1 MAMTALVWRRRRA
14 WLGLAGWLLAMG
26 APAAPEPLRLL
37 TFHEPPWVD
46 ATVQPAEGVTVAVI
60 KRLFAEA
67 DIRYSLEVQPPK
79 RALQTAMS
87 RPGSCVFP
95 IERSQEREASLRWV
109 GPVVVSRYAFYPAA
123 DRRISLQTLED
134 ARRYL
139 IGSYLGSGLGEYL
152 EQRGFKVTL
161 ASKPEQGPSMLA
173 RNRFDLWVSDTHS
186 ARATAAAAGVQIGE
200 PALVFLTTLRAMGC
214 HPDTPEASLE
224 RLQTTLLR
232 LLRSGALRG
241 MVYAEPD

>member
-1 MAMTALVWRRRRA
+1 MAITAFLWRRRRG

-26 APAAPEPLRLL
+26 AAAEPAPLRLL

-46 ATVQPAEGVTVAVI
+46 TREQPPRGVTVEVI

-67 DIRYSLEVQPPK
+67 GILYSLEVQPPK

-95 IERSQEREASLRWV
+95 VERSQEREASLRWV

-161 ASKPEQGPSMLA
+161 MANPEQGPSMLA

-186 ARATAAAAGVQIGE
+186 ARATAAAAGVPIGE

-214 HPDTPEASLE
+214 HPDTPDSSME
-224 RLQTTLLR
+224 RLQNALLR